1 MIGSSTPRNPVTR
14 RIQEL
19 MRGHTDREEEAEI
32 ISLLAEADKTTLNES
47 LNQLELA
54 HLFNDVDDRLIG
66 PDNKTRLLNLLSKDR
81 LNDLEVPARAAIV
94 DGLQRVTPGQKVSPR
109 LVQDLAGQDMEG

>member
-1 MIGSSTPRNPVTR
+1 MIGSSTPLNPVTR

-32 ISLLAEADKTTLNES
+32 ISLLSDADKVTLNES
-47 LNQLELA
+47 MNQLELA

-66 PDNKTRLLNLLSKDR
+66 PDNKTRLLNLLTKDR
-81 LNDLEVPARAAIV
+81 LDDLEVPARAAIV
-94 DGLQRVTPGQKVSPR
+94 DGLQRGPTTLS
-109 LVQDLAGQDMEG
+109 DE

>member
-1 MIGSSTPRNPVTR
+1 MIGSSTPLNPVSR

-32 ISLLAEADKTTLNES
+32 ISLLADADRTTLNES

-66 PDNKTRLLNLLSKDR
+66 PDNLVCAGSSTEATFIRPLVSKA
-81 LNDLEVPARAAIV
+81 EE
-94 DGLQRVTPGQKVSPR
+94 
-109 LVQDLAGQDMEG
+109 M